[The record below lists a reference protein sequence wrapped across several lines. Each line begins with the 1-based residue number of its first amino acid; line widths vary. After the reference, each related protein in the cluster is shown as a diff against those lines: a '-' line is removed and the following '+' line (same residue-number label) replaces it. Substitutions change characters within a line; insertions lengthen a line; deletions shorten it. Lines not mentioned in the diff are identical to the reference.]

1 MAQQLKQTNKQTNKQ
16 NLPAMQETWAGDAGL
31 IPGMGRSPGERKWQP
46 ALVFLPGKSPSMGLQ
61 KSRTQLDD

>member
-1 MAQQLKQTNKQTNKQ
+1 
-16 NLPAMQETWAGDAGL
+16 MQETWAGDSGL

-61 KSRTQLDD
+61 KSRTQLGD